1 MRLCQPTGVGLRV
14 AAELPLRALRAK
26 HMQLV
31 VDARVGTPL
40 VSSVLVVARLPAAL
54 GADGRCFGGRVTPHH
69 AARRLLGW

>member
-1 MRLCQPTGVGLRV
+1 MRGERCARLLPVV
-14 AAELPLRALRAK
+14 AELALGAPRAE

-31 VDARVGTPL
+31 VDARIGTPL
-40 VSSVLVVARLPAAL
+40 VGRVLVVARLPAAL